1 MLKLVY
7 DLKVGF
13 DDCYLTV
20 KNEEYEI
27 SCVLEMGKLGT
38 VEYLEEI
45 EATDGEPL
53 DLDAL
58 LAEDE
63 ESFYQEYAND
73 IEGLLDFLDNGT
85 LEMLESDSR
94 LYFSKLYFSHLLGG
108 TPIKYVVPVWE
119 PSNWRLEYDPT
130 TRSSYYYED
139 ACSAKEVCDL
149 LKLTRQQLHYY
160 VKTGAIRKEFN
171 PDNNKQFKYNRLDV
185 QVLQKKLEK
194 KYERFKEN

>member
-1 MLKLVY
+1 MLKLIY

-13 DDCYLTV
+13 EDCYLTV
-20 KNEEYEI
+20 KNEEYDV
-27 SCVLEMGKLGT
+27 SQVLEMNKLGT

-53 DLDAL
+53 DLDEL
-58 LAEDE
+58 LEEDE
-63 ESFYQEYAND
+63 ESFYQEYHND
-73 IEGLLDFLDNGT
+73 IEGLLDFLAAGI

-119 PSNWRLEYDPT
+119 PSNWRLEYDPNT
-130 TRSSYYYED
+130 KSSFCYD
-139 ACSAKEVCDL
+139 NAMSAKEVCDL

-160 VKTGAIRKEFN
+160 VKTGTIRKEYN
-171 PDNNKQFKYNRLDV
+171 PENNKQFRYNSLDV

-194 KYERFKEN
+194 KYARFSIV